1 MGKEIGVTVKKNED
15 FSEWYTQVVL
25 KSELVDYASAKG
37 FIVLRPY
44 GYAIWEKIKE
54 YIDHKI
60 KKTGH
65 QNAYFPALIP
75 ENLLKKEGE
84 HFEGFIPE
92 VYWVTHAGNRKIGE
106 RLALRPTSETIAY
119 DSYAK
124 WIRSWRDL
132 PLLLNFWNTVMRAEI
147 KSTKP
152 FIRTSEFLWQE
163 GHTAHA
169 TEEEAKKEVTDILEM
184 YKKLIEQE
192 LAIPVLTGVKSEN
205 EKFVGAVYTTTME
218 AIMPDGLA
226 LQMGTSHN
234 LGQNFSRPFEIS
246 FIGKDKQEHFVWQTS
261 WGVSWRLIGAVIMVH
276 GDDKGLVLPPRIAP
290 IQVVM
295 IPIHYKE
302 KDVESVR
309 GKVDDLASKLR
320 DNNTE
325 VYVDDRDQYTPG
337 WKFHD
342 WELKGVPLR
351 VEIGP
356 RDVKNKEVTVVRRD
370 TGERSSVKDAEAVET
385 ISSLLESIQSNL
397 FAKAQRL
404 LEEYT
409 ATVSDYEEFKRI
421 VKVKGGFVRANWCM
435 ESECE
440 DKIKEETGADI
451 RIISFKDEKVFG
463 QCIHCGKEAKKVAYF
478 AKAY

>member
-1 MGKEIGVTVKKNED
+1 MGKEIGITVKKDGD

-37 FIVLRPY
+37 FTVLRPY

-54 YIDHKI
+54 YIDRKI
-60 KKTGH
+60 KETGH

-75 ENLLKKEGE
+75 ESLLKKEGE
-84 HFEGFIPE
+84 HFEGFVPE
-92 VYWVTHAGNRKIGE
+92 VFWVTHAGDRQVGE

-119 DSYAK
+119 DSYAR

-169 TEEEAKKEVTDILEM
+169 TEKEAEKEVTDILQM
-184 YKKLIEQE
+184 YKKLIEEE
-192 LAIPVLTGVKSEN
+192 LAIPVLTGLKSEK
-205 EKFVGAVYTTTME
+205 EKFVGAVYTTTLE
-218 AIMPDGLA
+218 AVMPDGLA

-234 LGQNFSRPFEIS
+234 LGQNFSRPFEIR
-246 FIGKDKQEHFVWQTS
+246 FIGKDKQEHLVWQTS

-276 GDDKGLVLPPRIAP
+276 GDDRGLVLPPKIAP
-290 IQVVM
+290 IQAVI
-295 IPIHYKE
+295 IPIHYND
-302 KDVESVR
+302 KDVESVKR
-309 GKVDDLASKLR
+309 KVEDLASRLR
-320 DNNTE
+320 ADHID
-325 VYVDDRDQYTPG
+325 VHVDGRDQYTPG

-351 VEIGP
+351 IEIGP
-356 RDVKNKEVTVVRRD
+356 RDVKKGEITVVRRD
-370 TGERSSVKDAEAVET
+370 TGERSSVKDAESVERV
-385 ISSLLESIQSNL
+385 SSLLEEIQSNL
-397 FAKAQRL
+397 FAKANRL

-409 ATVSDYEEFKRI
+409 ATVRDYDEFKRRL
-421 VKVKGGFVRANWCM
+421 KEKGGFVRAGWCL

-440 DKIKEETGADI
+440 DEIKEETGADVRVI
-451 RIISFKDEKVFG
+451 PFRDEEVFG
-463 QCIHCGKEAKKVAYF
+463 RCVHCGKEAKKVVYF

>member
-37 FIVLRPY
+37 FTVLRPH

-60 KKTGH
+60 KQTGH

-92 VYWVTHAGNRKIGE
+92 VFWVTHAGNRKIGE

-218 AIMPDGLA
+218 AVMPDGLA

-246 FIGKDKQEHFVWQTS
+246 FIGKDKQKHFVWQTS

-309 GKVDDLASKLR
+309 GKVDDLASKFR

-385 ISSLLESIQSNL
+385 ILSLLESIQSNL

-409 ATVSDYEEFKRI
+409 ATVRDYEEFKRR
-421 VKVKGGFVRANWCM
+421 VKVKGGFVRANWCV

-451 RIISFKDEKVFG
+451 RVIPFKDEEVFG